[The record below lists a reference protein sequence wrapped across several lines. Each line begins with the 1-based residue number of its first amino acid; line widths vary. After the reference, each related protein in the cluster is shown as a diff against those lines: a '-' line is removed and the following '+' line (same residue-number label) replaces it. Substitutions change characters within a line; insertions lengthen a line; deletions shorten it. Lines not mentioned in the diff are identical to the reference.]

1 MCFQDQPCDIKQA
14 VRGIHDMRAC
24 FKEGGGVGGGG
35 GGKPTFAQ
43 PVYPPWTD
51 TPLKT

>member
-14 VRGIHDMRAC
+14 VRGIYDMRAC

-35 GGKPTFAQ
+35 QTHFRPTHL
-43 PVYPPWTD
+43 PTLD
-51 TPLKT
+51 GHPLNT